1 MIVRAQFTKALR
13 MSLSVFDIFK
23 IGIGPSSS
31 HTMGPMNAARSFA
44 QLLADRDLLT
54 VTAQV
59 SAQLYGSLAL
69 TGRGH
74 CTDRAILL
82 GLEGLSPDTI
92 DPAVIEPTL
101 TRIRTGGRIRLL
113 GRHEIA
119 FDEPLNLLFH
129 IDQVLPGHSN
139 GMRFS
144 AQDAALGVLARE
156 EYYSIGGGFVV
167 RAGAE
172 SGAGAAR
179 PRPPYDFDSGARLL
193 ELARQEG
200 LEIHELMLA
209 RERTWYSDA
218 DIRARLARI
227 WQVMQ
232 HCVHRGFEAQGLL
245 PGVLGVRRRAPKLYR
260 HLMSGDPSSAM
271 HALDW
276 VNAFALAVNEENAAG
291 GQVVTAPTNGA
302 AGIVPAVLHYYRRFE
317 PGADDEG
324 VWRFLLTA
332 AAMGMLYKQNAS
344 ISGAEMGCQ
353 GEVGV
358 ACSIAA
364 AGLVSALHG
373 SNEQI
378 ENAAEIG
385 MEHNLGL
392 TCDPVAGLVQI
403 PCIERNAMG
412 SVKAINA
419 ARLALCGDGLHK
431 VSLDQVI
438 ATMRQ
443 TGIDMSTI
451 YKETSQGGLAVN
463 VPEC

>member
-1 MIVRAQFTKALR
+1 MPGIITP
-13 MSLSVFDIFK
+13 MNLSIFDIFK

-31 HTMGPMNAARSFA
+31 HTMGPMNAARYFVE
-44 QLLADRDLLT
+44 LLANRGLLEKT
-54 VTAQV
+54 TQV

-82 GLEGLSPDTI
+82 GLEGMSPDTI
-92 DPAVIEPTL
+92 DSSQVDSILA
-101 TRIRTGGRIRLL
+101 RIRGSKRLRLL
-113 GRHEIA
+113 GRHEID

-129 IDQVLPGHSN
+129 TDQVLPGHTN
-139 GMRFS
+139 GMRFT
-144 AQDAALGVLARE
+144 AHDASLAVLARE
-156 EYYSIGGGFVV
+156 EYYSIGGGFVIQ
-167 RAGAE
+167 AGAPSAASADKAIAPFVFN
-172 SGAGAAR
+172 SGAE
-179 PRPPYDFDSGARLL
+179 LL
-193 ELARQEG
+193 EQGKKQG
-200 LEIHELMLA
+200 LEIHEMMMA
-209 RERTWYSDA
+209 RERTWRSEA
-218 DIRARLARI
+218 EVREGILRI

-232 HCVHRGFEAQGLL
+232 DCVSRGFAAQGLL

-260 HLMSGDPSSAM
+260 QLMSGDPSSPM

-317 PGADDEG
+317 TGADDHG
-324 VWRFLLTA
+324 VVRFMLTA

-358 ACSIAA
+358 ACSMAA

-419 ARLALCGDGLHK
+419 ARLALRGDGSHK

-438 ATMRQ
+438 NTMRQ
-443 TGIDMSTI
+443 TGHDMSTI

>member
-1 MIVRAQFTKALR
+1 

-31 HTMGPMNAARSFA
+31 HTMGPMNAARGFVE
-44 QLLADRDLLT
+44 LLAARGLLART
-54 VTAQV
+54 TQI

-82 GLEGLSPDTI
+82 GLEGMSPDTI
-92 DPAVIEPTL
+92 DSAAVDGIL
-101 TRIRTGGRIRLL
+101 QRIRTAKRIRLL
-113 GRHEIA
+113 GQHDVD

-129 IDQVLPGHSN
+129 TDQVLPGHSN
-139 GMRFS
+139 GMRFT
-144 AQDAALGVLARE
+144 AHDAGLHVLSRE
-156 EYYSIGGGFVV
+156 EYYSIGGGFVL

-172 SGAGAAR
+172 MEVGAAR
-179 PRPPYDFDSGARLL
+179 AEPPWEFGSGARLL
-193 ELARQEG
+193 ELGKSAG

-209 RERTWYSDA
+209 RELTWRTEA
-218 DIRARLARI
+218 EVRVGLLRI

-232 HCVHRGFEAQGLL
+232 DCVRRGFDAQGLL
-245 PGVLGVRRRAPKLYR
+245 PGVLRVKRRAPKLYR
-260 HLMSGDPSSAM
+260 QLMSGDPLSPM

-276 VNAFALAVNEENAAG
+276 VNAYALAVNEENAAG

-317 PGADDEG
+317 SGADDDG
-324 VWRFLLTA
+324 VLRFLLTA
-332 AAMGMLYKQNAS
+332 GAIGMLYKKNAS

-358 ACSIAA
+358 ACSMAA

-419 ARLALCGDGLHK
+419 ARLSLRGDGSHK

-438 ATMRQ
+438 STMRQ

>member
-1 MIVRAQFTKALR
+1 MAP
-13 MSLSVFDIFK
+13 MNLSIFDIFK

-31 HTMGPMNAARSFA
+31 HTMGPMNAAHSFA
-44 QLLADRDLLT
+44 ELLAKRDLLT
-54 VTAQV
+54 KTAQV
-59 SAQLYGSLAL
+59 TAQLYGSLAL

-82 GLEGLSPDTI
+82 GLEGMSPETI
-92 DPAVIEPTL
+92 DSTQVEPIL
-101 TRIRTGGRIRLL
+101 ARIRSSKRLRLL
-113 GRHEIA
+113 GSQEIE

-129 IDQVLPGHSN
+129 TDQVLPGHTN
-139 GMRFS
+139 GMRFT
-144 AQDAALGVLARE
+144 AHDAALNVLARE
-156 EYYSIGGGFVV
+156 EYYSIGGGFILQ
-167 RAGAE
+167 AGADNVSASANAIPPFVFN
-172 SGAGAAR
+172 SGAQ
-179 PRPPYDFDSGARLL
+179 LL
-193 ELARQEG
+193 ELGKKQG
-200 LEIHELMLA
+200 LEIHELMMA
-209 RERTWYSDA
+209 RELTWRSEA
-218 DIRARLARI
+218 EVRAGIMRI
-227 WQVMQ
+227 WKVMQ
-232 HCVHRGFEAQGLL
+232 DCVARGFEAQGLL

-260 HLMSGDPSSAM
+260 QLMSGDPSGPM

-276 VNAFALAVNEENAAG
+276 VNAYALSVNEENAAG

-317 PGADDEG
+317 NGADDNG
-324 VWRFLLTA
+324 VVRFLLTA

-358 ACSIAA
+358 ACSMAA
-364 AGLVSALHG
+364 AGLASALHG

-419 ARLALCGDGLHK
+419 ARLALRGDGSHK

-438 ATMRQ
+438 NTMRQ
-443 TGIDMSTI
+443 TGLDMSTI